1 MAENTPMTIDQLRD
15 CVQKLA
21 SNPTYADELDY
32 QTTTEV
38 RKYLN
43 PLGNVITAKK
53 TYANISLV
61 NYEEQYLK
69 KLHTT
74 ALVGFLYRML
84 EEYEPEDEL
93 RDETKRYENAQKQ
106 IEKTDD
112 VNLAKEVLAVTKAEH
127 EQRMKLIKST
137 SQSIVRKFLN
147 RNFDYN
153 PDKHLRASHTENKAD
168 PERLGKFEAIKRQ
181 CDVSASAPTI
191 DAKLASKPD
200 ATYGYMR
207 NHLLATYQA
216 AVETTSVTKAVL
228 GVILDPT
235 ADLADKQGILIKKYK
250 QLAGITADLKK
261 IAEPLAAADTLSA
274 WSVDPPVDVFHQF
287 DRYLTNH
294 YEQLRDVVTALY
306 NEKADFEYAVILHG
320 TFKTA
325 DAAKEYRVQHESEFK
340 TDVLT
345 IENSCVTLVGPFKEN
360 RERVDFYNKN
370 TEIMKRMMEQLESD
384 HKLGKDLMEKQVKSQ
399 KSKNIAEA
407 GPDAHGLAA
416 YSKNMNIV
424 QELGARKV
432 LTKEDTDKLNEAKAA
447 ADALQE
453 DYNVPDNA
461 IQVDILFPQS
471 DANGNVTGLSKS
483 KFYTAAEAPLHMQE
497 GGDTETYQPKRQD
510 GKSLESSYKT
520 KVIVS
525 KTGEKRVIQI
535 PKETKR

>member
-1 MAENTPMTIDQLRD
+1 MSCEPKNSVVANTQPMSIDQLREFA
-15 CVQKLA
+15 QKIA
-21 SNPTYADELDY
+21 SDPTYVEEIDY
-32 QTTTEV
+32 STASEV

-43 PLGNVITAKK
+43 PLGNVITGKK

-74 ALVGFLYRML
+74 AMIGYLYRTL

-93 RDETKRYENAQKQ
+93 RDEVKRYENAL
-106 IEKTDD
+106 KTSGVSESD
-112 VNLAKEVLAVTKAEH
+112 LKSEHAV
-127 EQRMKLIKST
+127 RMKLIKST
-137 SQSIVRKFLN
+137 SQAIVRKFLN

-168 PERLGKFEAIKRQ
+168 PERVGKFEAIKRQ
-181 CDVSASAPTI
+181 CDVSATAPTI
-191 DAKLASKPD
+191 EAKLASKPD
-200 ATYGYMR
+200 ATFAYMR
-207 NHLLATYQA
+207 SQLLATYQA
-216 AVETTSVTKAVL
+216 AVETTAVTKAVL

-235 ADLADKQGILIKKYK
+235 TDLADKQGILIKKYK
-250 QLAGITADLKK
+250 QLASVTADLKK

-325 DAAKEYRVQHESEFK
+325 ESAKEYRVQHESEFK

-407 GPDAHGLAA
+407 GPDAAGLAN

-424 QELGARKV
+424 QELGGRKI
-432 LTKEDTDKLNEAKAA
+432 LSKEDADKLAEAKSA
-447 ADALQE
+447 ADAIKE
-453 DYNVPDNA
+453 DYEVPDNA

-471 DANGNVTGLSKS
+471 DADGNVTGLGKS

-497 GGDTETYQPKRQD
+497 GSETDKYQPKRED

-525 KTGEKRVIQI
+525 KTGEKRVIQV
-535 PKETKR
+535 PKDIKK